1 MELEEKEMEEK
12 EEEPWLD
19 PNLPYNLGL
28 EIKDWNEQ
36 CVCWQW
42 PRLQMAHLQLVLNL
56 NCSPKIGV

>member
-1 MELEEKEMEEK
+1 MELEEREMEEK

-28 EIKDWNEQ
+28 EIKDWTEE
-36 CVCWQW
+36 CVYWQW
-42 PRLQMAHLQLVLNL
+42 LRLQMAHLQLVLNL